1 MPDGPFE
8 LSTPLGAFAL
18 LVDDFE
24 LSRGPR
30 LLPALELLE
39 AFLDSPPLDG
49 SWPRPLAPLP
59 RWRVLPGAFE
69 ASGSGQIFAEN
80 AVRAVPTGDV
90 GGESCT
96 PAPSADVGVQAWMA
110 AERRL
115 RRAVAGERPGS
126 AAAVVGRSTRR
137 PLRAISSRHIQL
149 HTQAA
154 L

>member
-39 AFLDSPPLDG
+39 VFLDSPPLDG

-80 AVRAVPTGDV
+80 GVRAVPTGDV

-96 PAPSADVGVQAWMA
+96 PAPSAVQAWMA

-115 RRAVAGERPGS
+115 RRAMAGERLGS
-126 AAAVVGRSTRR
+126 AAAVGRSTRK
-137 PLRAISSRHIQL
+137 PLRAISSRPIQL